1 MARRIRKRPA
11 VELVA
16 DPLEPVRAWFASRG
30 WTPHAFQEAA
40 WTAHVR
46 GESGLIHVPTG
57 AGKTYAAYLPA
68 LGELAISP
76 AKGLAVLLVTPLRA
90 VIRDTEKA
98 LRVAAEAIAPGVR
111 VASRTGDT
119 SASERAK
126 QRASLPEVLVTTPE
140 SLSLMLASPD
150 AEIRFAS
157 LRTVIVDEWH
167 ELLASKR
174 CVQVELALARLRRF
188 SPGLR
193 TWALSATLSNVEE
206 AARAAVGVGGRAA
219 IVRD

>member
-1 MARRIRKRPA
+1 MARRVRKRPSF
-11 VELVA
+11 ESVA

-90 VIRDTEKA
+90 VSRDTEKA

-126 QRASLPEVLVTTPE
+126 QRASLPEVLVTTTE
-140 SLSLMLASPD
+140 
-150 AEIRFAS
+150 
-157 LRTVIVDEWH
+157 
-167 ELLASKR
+167 
-174 CVQVELALARLRRF
+174 
-188 SPGLR
+188 
-193 TWALSATLSNVEE
+193 
-206 AARAAVGVGGRAA
+206 
-219 IVRD
+219 